1 MNGIAPSRAPQLDE
15 VACVVGNESSGEDT
29 ICVLLVDLKVV
40 DSTEGR
46 LGLDVGDGDEA
57 PRGAEV
63 VSDAEVACADP
74 GVVF

>member
-1 MNGIAPSRAPQLDE
+1 
-15 VACVVGNESSGEDT
+15 
-29 ICVLLVDLKVV
+29 LVDLEVV

-63 VSDAEVACADP
+63 VSDAEVACAEASSSSR
-74 GVVF
+74 